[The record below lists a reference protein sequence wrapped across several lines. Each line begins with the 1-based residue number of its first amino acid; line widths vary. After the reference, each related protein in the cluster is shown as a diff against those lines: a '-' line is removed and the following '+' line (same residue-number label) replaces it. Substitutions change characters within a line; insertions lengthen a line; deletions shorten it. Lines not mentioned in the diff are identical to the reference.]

1 MLQAIEKQH
10 KTSCI
15 FLDFAKAFDIVNHDI
30 LIKKLEYYGIRG
42 KPLNWLISYLSNRKQ
57 AVKIDQT
64 LSSFQTITC
73 GVPQGSI
80 LGPLLFLIY
89 INDIHVSSPQVKF
102 HLFADDTCIF
112 HSSKDATTLQR
123 DLNTSLENVSN

>member
-1 MLQAIEKQH
+1 MDL
-10 KTSCI
+10 
-15 FLDFAKAFDIVNHDI
+15 AKAFDTVNHDI

-89 INDIHVSSPQVKF
+89 INDIRVSSSKLSFTFLQMILVYFIPGKTPP
-102 HLFADDTCIF
+102 LFKKI
-112 HSSKDATTLQR
+112 
-123 DLNTSLENVSN
+123 